1 LPEENWYS
9 LVINYSSH
17 EEVLYQERLAQGITY
32 VYRPDPSTTSGRWLV
47 LSQE

>member
-1 LPEENWYS
+1 
-9 LVINYSSH
+9 VI
-17 EEVLYQERLAQGITY
+17 YQERLAQGITY